1 MDLLEKAREQFQN
14 DRFATE
20 VTGIT
25 IEAVAE
31 NYAKCQLIIED
42 RHMNA
47 AHSVMGG
54 AIFTLADFTFAV
66 ASNIMGHLTVSMT
79 SHITYLNTAKG
90 SKLIAEAK
98 CEKAGKRTSSY
109 TIHITDE
116 LGTYVAQVAI
126 TGMHLN

>member
-1 MDLLEKAREQFQN
+1 MDLLEKARKQFEQ
-14 DRFATE
+14 DRFATQA
-20 VTGIT
+20 TGIT

-31 NYAKCQLIIED
+31 NYAKCQLIIQD
-42 RHMNA
+42 KHMNA
-47 AHSVMGG
+47 AQSVMGG

-90 SKLIAEAK
+90 KMLISEAK
-98 CEKAGKRTSSY
+98 CEKSGKRTSSY
-109 TIHITDE
+109 TIHITDD
-116 LGTYVAQVAI
+116 LGTQVAQVAI

>member
-1 MDLLEKAREQFQN
+1 MELLERARVQFSA

-31 NYAKCQLIIED
+31 NYAKCQLVIED
-42 RHMNA
+42 KHMNA
-47 AHSVMGG
+47 AHAVMGG
-54 AIFTLADFTFAV
+54 AIFTLADFAFAV
-66 ASNIMGHLTVSMT
+66 ASNSMGRLTVSMT
-79 SHITYLNTAKG
+79 SQITYLNTAKG
-90 SKLIAEAK
+90 RVLIAETN

-116 LGTYVAQVAI
+116 LGTKVAQVAI